1 MLDFVSIANIIAVRS
16 HSTLDEAWS
25 GLSTAYLTLD
35 RTRGESEQAAYL
47 QNVGVLAVKR
57 EISKRYTDYHSGV
70 LRHVCDEVTPDDE
83 NHFEQTAEQLA
94 EHIGAVLNLSEGATE
109 GIRAIAN
116 GDCSASA
123 DAIRWH
129 LRKKGITNTRIKVKE
144 VQDALRRIQTQ

>member
-1 MLDFVSIANIIAVRS
+1 MLDFISIANVIAVKS

-35 RTRGESEQAAYL
+35 RTRSESEQAAYL
-47 QNVGVLAVKR
+47 QIVGVHAVKR
-57 EISKRYTDYHSGV
+57 EVSKRYTDYHSGV
-70 LRHVCDEVTPDDE
+70 LRHVCDDVTPDNE

-94 EHIGAVLNLSEGATE
+94 EHIGLVLKLSEGATE
-109 GIRAIAN
+109 AVRAIAD
-116 GDCSASA
+116 GECGASA

-129 LRKKGITNTRIKVKE
+129 LRKKGIANTRIKVRE